1 MTGTDLVLL
10 TEDGVVDG
18 IDAVLAVGPA
28 KGMGGGRT

>member
-28 KGMGGGRT
+28 EGMGGGRT